1 MQPGQVFRKGWIL
14 LNDGSLPWDS
24 NDIQLI
30 NLHDGIEVLQQP
42 TVPVTAPHSRAVITV
57 DYKCAN
63 QPGTYESKWILAYR
77 QQTFGPM
84 IWCSIEV
91 GGSTNIENKTLKPK
105 IDLSSINEF
114 EFIEVPLPDCFDLSK
129 PYNSDMK
136 TSCYSSIHVS
146 LFDEYI

>member
-1 MQPGQVFRKGWIL
+1 MKPGETFRKGWIL

-30 NLHDGIEVLQQP
+30 NLSDGIQVVQQP
-42 TVPVTAPHSRAVITV
+42 IVPTTAPHERVVVTIDFKSA
-57 DYKCAN
+57 D

-91 GGSTNIENKTLKPK
+91 SHSPKVENSIEIMTN
-105 IDLSSINEF
+105 SFNEF
-114 EFIEVPLPDCFDLSK
+114 EFIDVPLPACFDLSK
-129 PYNSDMK
+129 PYQPDMK
-136 TSCYSSIHVS
+136 TSDSSSLHVN
-146 LFDEYI
+146 LFYFN